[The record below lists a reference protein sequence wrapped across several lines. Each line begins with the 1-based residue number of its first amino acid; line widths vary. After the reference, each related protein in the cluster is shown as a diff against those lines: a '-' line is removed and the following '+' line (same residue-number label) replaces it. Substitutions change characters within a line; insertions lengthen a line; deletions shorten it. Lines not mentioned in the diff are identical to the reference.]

1 MSTPA
6 PAGSGP
12 ASPAASAGSA
22 ASSSYLPVLLF
33 GCAIL
38 VISTGARSSFGLF
51 LPEMTQARGWSR
63 ETFSLAI
70 ALQNLMWGLGGSFLG
85 AMADKY
91 GSMRTLLLGG
101 ALYVAG
107 LLGMAWAETGL
118 GLSLSA
124 GMLIGLAIGGTSFG
138 IILATLGKLVPPEK
152 RSLAFG
158 IGVAS
163 GSLGQFLFLPLA
175 GWLIAAFGW
184 QAALFAH
191 AAIAALIVVLA
202 FGVRGDTPSAA
213 QSAEVR
219 LGEAMRTA
227 FGDRSFHLL
236 FWGYFVCGLQIVF
249 LQLHLPAYLID
260 KGMSANVGAAA
271 VALIGLFNIVGAL
284 SAGALG
290 QRLQKKWLL
299 AGIYVARSIVIG
311 LFLLAP
317 LTLGSVWLFSAAIG
331 LLWLSTVPLTN
342 ALVGQMY
349 GVRYLGLLGGI
360 VFFGHQIGS
369 FLGAWL
375 GGLFYDRFGS
385 YDLAWAMVIGF
396 GLFAALMHAPIDQRP
411 VDERGAPGSAP
422 QPGAA

>member
-1 MSTPA
+1 MSVSSS
-6 PAGSGP
+6 PAGAG
-12 ASPAASAGSA
+12 GSA
-22 ASSSYLPVLLF
+22 ASSYLKVLLF

-70 ALQNLMWGLGGSFLG
+70 AIQNLMWGIGGSFLG

-91 GSMRTLLLGG
+91 GSLRTLLLGG
-101 ALYVAG
+101 VLYVLG

-118 GLSLSA
+118 GLTFSA
-124 GMLIGLAIGGTSFG
+124 GLLIGVAIGGTSFG

-163 GSLGQFLFLPLA
+163 GSFGQFLFLPLA
-175 GWLIAAFGW
+175 GWMIADLGW
-184 QAALFAH
+184 QT
-191 AAIAALIVVLA
+191 ALILHAVIVGAIVLLA
-202 FGVRGDTPSAA
+202 FGVRGDAPVPG
-213 QSAEVR
+213 QGAEVR
-219 LGEAMRTA
+219 LADGLRDA

-249 LQLHLPAYLID
+249 LQLHLPAYLLD
-260 KGMSANVGAAA
+260 KGMPGNVGAAA
-271 VALIGLFNIVGAL
+271 IALIGLFNVIGSLGA
-284 SAGALG
+284 GMLG
-290 QRLQKKWLL
+290 QRYPKKWLL
-299 AGIYVARSIVIG
+299 SGIYIARSVVIG

-317 LTLGSVWLFSAAIG
+317 LTTWSVWLFSAAIG

-342 ALVGQMY
+342 ALVGQVW
-349 GVRYLGLLGGI
+349 GVKYLGLLGGI

-375 GGLFYDRFGS
+375 GGRFFDQFGN
-385 YDLAWAMVIGF
+385 YDLAWALVIGF
-396 GLFAALMHAPIDQRP
+396 GLFAAVVHAPIDQRP
-411 VDERGAPGSAP
+411 LGERRVASA
-422 QPGAA
+422 A